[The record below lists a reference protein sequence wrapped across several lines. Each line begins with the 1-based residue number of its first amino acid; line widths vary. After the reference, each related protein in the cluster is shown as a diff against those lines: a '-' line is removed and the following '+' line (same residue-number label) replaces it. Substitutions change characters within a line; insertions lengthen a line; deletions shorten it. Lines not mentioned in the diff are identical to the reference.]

1 MSSRSYITHTV
12 SNTAPSA
19 PNLGDEYYN
28 PNTNKLF
35 KAIAF
40 NGTTV
45 INGEIPVTSNPTSFA
60 STVSVAGVLSGSTLS
75 MTGNS
80 TLPLI
85 NGTSNI
91 FFTANSNTLQ
101 MQMLTTSK
109 TLAITGNTGQLFSVT
124 DSMVGTIYSVNDAS
138 GIPSLEILS
147 SGLVKIAQ
155 YTGNVMLGT
164 GSDFGYKLY
173 VNGSFAATTKSFV
186 INHPTKPG
194 MSLRY
199 GCLEGPENGVY
210 VRGRQQNLVIELP
223 DYWTGLVDE
232 NSITVNLTPIG
243 SYQRIFVSNIKD
255 NKVFVGSDTDVVDFN
270 YTVYAERKDVERL
283 TVEY

>member
-1 MSSRSYITHTV
+1 MSSRSYIIHTV
-12 SNTAPSA
+12 SNTAPTA

-35 KAIAF
+35 KALAI

-60 STVSVAGVLSGSTLS
+60 STVSVAGLLSGSTLS

-101 MQMLTTSK
+101 MQMLTSSK

-124 DSMVGTIYSVNDAS
+124 DSMTGTIYSVNDAS

-186 INHPTKPG
+186 IDHPTKPG

-199 GCLEGPENGVY
+199 ACLEGPENGVY
-210 VRGRQQNLVIELP
+210 VRGRQQDLVIELP

-232 NSITVNLTPIG
+232 FTITVNLTPIG
-243 SYQRIFVSNIKD
+243 SYQRLFVSNIKD